1 MKAREAMVM
10 TAATEVAQ
18 ATVAP
23 ATEALTIPD
32 TVEIVT
38 VNVFEIFIL

>member
-1 MKAREAMVM
+1 M

-18 ATVAP
+18 ATAAQ

-38 VNVFEIFIL
+38 VNVLKIFHSEKFSHK